1 MSNDPSKDP
10 VPAEASPADA
20 SGSDSVSPGRRVECP
35 QCGSKLPDIPVSLCP
50 YCASPLETAADK
62 RRLESVNA
70 SRIAR
75 VVEHADHEAAMAWDP
90 PESRDWYQGARL
102 AWWSVPT
109 AVAGAAAVSAAFALG
124 NGGISGGA
132 SIALVVLGGLLM
144 LAAVYLR
151 TTGKKV
157 QLASVERPLLK
168 RAALIVDR
176 RSETEISG
184 WSGRTTYYF
193 KIEFED
199 GIVGEFR
206 FPGLG
211 AQEDP
216 YATNLPGVAYTRGT
230 DLLVFRHVRV

>member
-1 MSNDPSKDP
+1 MDQDTVTEPSSEYP
-10 VPAEASPADA
+10 
-20 SGSDSVSPGRRVECP
+20 SGRLVDCP

-70 SRIAR
+70 SRIGR
-75 VVEHADHEAAMAWDP
+75 VLEHDSYQGALAWDP
-90 PESRDWYQGARL
+90 PEGQDWYEAARLVWWSGPAFLLSASALVGGLVRGSSGSWSLGLSLSDGLSVLLLLISVLSLVAGVMLRAKGKARQGA
-102 AWWSVPT
+102 
-109 AVAGAAAVSAAFALG
+109 AVA
-124 NGGISGGA
+124 
-132 SIALVVLGGLLM
+132 
-144 LAAVYLR
+144 
-151 TTGKKV
+151 
-157 QLASVERPLLK
+157 RPLMK

-193 KIEFED
+193 TVEFED
-199 GIVGEFR
+199 GGVGEFR

-230 DLLVFRHVRV
+230 ELLLFRHVRV

>member
-1 MSNDPSKDP
+1 MDQDTVTEPSSEYP
-10 VPAEASPADA
+10 
-20 SGSDSVSPGRRVECP
+20 SGRLVDCP

-70 SRIAR
+70 SRIGR
-75 VVEHADHEAAMAWDP
+75 VLEHDTYEGALAWDP
-90 PESRDWYQGARL
+90 PEGQDWYDAARL
-102 AWWSVPT
+102 VWWSGPLLSL
-109 AVAGAAAVSAAFALG
+109 ALAALAGALGFGLSAGHSLSDGLSVLLFLVSAFALFMG
-124 NGGISGGA
+124 MRLRGRGKARQN
-132 SIALVVLGGLLM
+132 
-144 LAAVYLR
+144 AAV
-151 TTGKKV
+151 
-157 QLASVERPLLK
+157 ARPLMK

-193 KIEFED
+193 TIEFED
-199 GIVGEFR
+199 GGVGEFR

-230 DLLVFRHVRV
+230 DLLRFRHVRV

>member
-1 MSNDPSKDP
+1 MDTDSATDST
-10 VPAEASPADA
+10 SSYA
-20 SGSDSVSPGRRVECP
+20 SGRLLKCP
-35 QCGSKLPDIPVSLCP
+35 HCGSKLPDIPVSLCP

-70 SRIAR
+70 SRIGR
-75 VVEHADHEAAMAWDP
+75 VLEHATYEDGIAWDP
-90 PESRDWYQGARL
+90 PESGDWYDGARL
-102 AWWSVPT
+102 VWWGGPT
-109 AVAGAAAVSAAFALG
+109 AVLGLGSLVGAALLASGAEGGLVAGLGALG
-124 NGGISGGA
+124 PILL
-132 SIALVVLGGLLM
+132 LVIGVGLVGLS
-144 LAAVYLR
+144 LRLRSRGKAQQKAAV
-151 TTGKKV
+151 
-157 QLASVERPLLK
+157 ARPLLK

-193 KIEFED
+193 TVEFED
-199 GIVGEFR
+199 GGVGEFR

-230 DLLVFRHVRV
+230 DLLLFRHIRV

>member
-1 MSNDPSKDP
+1 MDTDSSTDP
-10 VPAEASPADA
+10 VSAEASD
-20 SGSDSVSPGRRVECP
+20 RRIECP

-70 SRIAR
+70 SRIGR
-75 VVEHADHEAAMAWDP
+75 VLEHATYDDAMAWDP
-90 PESRDWYQGARL
+90 PESRDWYDGARL
-102 AWWSVPT
+102 VWWSLPVLLI
-109 AVAGAAAVSAAFALG
+109 AFAFFGGAALLG
-124 NGGISGGA
+124 TAEGGA
-132 SIALVVLGGLLM
+132 FTDVLPILLILAGVGFGV
-144 LAAVYLR
+144 LAANLR
-151 TTGKKV
+151 SKGKAR
-157 QLASVERPLLK
+157 QGAAIERPLLK

-193 KIEFED
+193 KVEFDD
-199 GIVGEFR
+199 GVVGEFR

-230 DLLVFRHVRV
+230 DLLLFRHIRV

>member
-1 MSNDPSKDP
+1 MDKDTAIDSSSAYPS
-10 VPAEASPADA
+10 
-20 SGSDSVSPGRRVECP
+20 GRLLDCP

-70 SRIAR
+70 SRIGR
-75 VVEHADHEAAMAWDP
+75 VVEHDSYAGALAWDP
-90 PESRDWYQGARL
+90 PESRDWYDGARL
-102 AWWSVPT
+102 AWWSRPSL
-109 AVAGAAAVSAAFALG
+109 AGGLALVGGALFLGSRAGNSFGELLTMFLLLAGVGLLAAAVVLRSKGKARQDSA
-124 NGGISGGA
+124 
-132 SIALVVLGGLLM
+132 
-144 LAAVYLR
+144 
-151 TTGKKV
+151 
-157 QLASVERPLLK
+157 VERPLMK

-193 KIEFED
+193 TVEFED
-199 GIVGEFR
+199 GGVGEFR

-230 DLLVFRHVRV
+230 DLLLFRHVRV

>member
-1 MSNDPSKDP
+1 MDTDSATESTDAYPS
-10 VPAEASPADA
+10 
-20 SGSDSVSPGRRVECP
+20 GRRVECP

-70 SRIAR
+70 SRIGR
-75 VVEHADHEAAMAWDP
+75 VLEHATYGDAIGWDP
-90 PESRDWYQGARL
+90 PESRDWYDGARL
-102 AWWSVPT
+102 VWWGGPT
-109 AVAGAAAVSAAFALG
+109 AAAGLASLVGAFVMGSGGDGGLGAGLGQPGPILLLVLGVGMLGLALGLRSKGKARQRAAVA
-124 NGGISGGA
+124 
-132 SIALVVLGGLLM
+132 
-144 LAAVYLR
+144 
-151 TTGKKV
+151 
-157 QLASVERPLLK
+157 RPLLK

-184 WSGRTTYYF
+184 WTGRTTYYF
-193 KIEFED
+193 TVEFED
-199 GIVGEFR
+199 GGVGEFR

-230 DLLVFRHVRV
+230 DLLLFRHIRV

>member
-1 MSNDPSKDP
+1 MAFMDQDPSTDSLSAYP
-10 VPAEASPADA
+10 
-20 SGSDSVSPGRRVECP
+20 SGRLLDCP

-70 SRIAR
+70 SRIGR
-75 VVEHADHEAAMAWDP
+75 VLEHDSYEGALAWDP
-90 PESRDWYQGARL
+90 PEGQDWYEAARL
-102 AWWSVPT
+102 VWWSGP
-109 AVAGAAAVSAAFALG
+109 AFLLSVST
-124 NGGISGGA
+124 
-132 SIALVVLGGLLM
+132 LVGGLLRGSSGLGDGHSLSDGLPVFLFLVSVLSLIAGVM
-144 LAAVYLR
+144 LRRKGKARQGAAV
-151 TTGKKV
+151 
-157 QLASVERPLLK
+157 ARPLMK

-193 KIEFED
+193 TVEFED
-199 GIVGEFR
+199 GGVGEFR

-230 DLLVFRHVRV
+230 ELLLFRHVRV